1 MAEYERELP
10 VEPFAELGL
19 EPGCRDG
26 LSRRPLR
33 RRRSSVLVYGV
44 GWGVRSPRGWRGV
57 FVRTGRWL
65 LRLGG
70 ESW

>member
-1 MAEYERELP
+1 MAEHEH
-10 VEPFAELGL
+10 EPRRAVRRSGPRPWLAVTI
-19 EPGCRDG
+19 CRG
-26 LSRRPLR
+26 VSRRRP
-33 RRRSSVLVYGV
+33 SSVLICGV

-57 FVRTGRWL
+57 VVNVGRWL